1 MDGRMTAA
9 SEEVKFML
17 LEDALKE
24 FLLECELRQYS
35 QRTIKHERNSIQKMI
50 CFIGKTYGVTK
61 LEKVKHIHLKGY
73 VKYLTDLGRKE
84 TYVNGLIKSFRAF
97 FKYCVN
103 EDYIEDNP
111 ALKLAFQKEPETL
124 IMTFTDKEV
133 EAMVN
138 YYKGRYFLDIRNK
151 LIMVILFDTGM
162 RCSELCNLKT
172 TDIRSNV
179 INIQEGKG
187 KKQRFVP
194 LTPAINKWMM
204 KYQLAR
210 ENYIKDKRGYAE
222 EYLFLSQKGRPLTK
236 ATIERI
242 VKACKKPCNI
252 RNEIRCSPHTCRHYY
267 AQKQLRNGCDM
278 YTVSRLLGH
287 KTVTITKRYLQSITD
302 EDIVDLGI
310 KTSPLMNMKV
320 R

>member
-1 MDGRMTAA
+1 
-9 SEEVKFML
+9 ML
-17 LEDALKE
+17 LEDTLKE

-35 QRTIKHERNSIQKMI
+35 QRTIRHERNSLQKMI
-50 CFIGKTYGVTK
+50 YFIGETYGVTQ

-97 FKYCVN
+97 FKYCT
-103 EDYIEDNP
+103 EEEYIEVNP
-111 ALKLAFQKEPETL
+111 ALKLSFQKEPEIL
-124 IMTFTDKEV
+124 ITTFTDKEV

-138 YYKGRYFLDIRNK
+138 YYKGRRFLDIRNK
-151 LIMVILFDTGM
+151 LIMVILFDTGI
-162 RCSELCNLKT
+162 RCSELCELKV
-172 TDIRSNV
+172 TDVRANV

-210 ENYIKDKRGYAE
+210 QSYTLDKIGYAE
-222 EYLFLSQKGRPLTK
+222 EYLFLSQKGKPLTK

-242 VKACKKPCNI
+242 VGACKEPCGV
-252 RNEIRCSPHTCRHYY
+252 REEIRCSPHTCRHYY

-287 KTVTITKRYLQSITD
+287 KTVTIKKRYLQSITD
-302 EDIVDLGI
+302 EDIVDLGT

-320 R
+320 K

>member
-1 MDGRMTAA
+1 
-9 SEEVKFML
+9 ML
-17 LEDALKE
+17 LEDTLKE

-35 QRTIKHERNSIQKMI
+35 QRTIRHERNSLQKMI
-50 CFIGKTYGVTK
+50 YFIGETYGVTQ

-97 FKYCVN
+97 FKYCT
-103 EDYIEDNP
+103 EEEYIEVNP
-111 ALKLAFQKEPETL
+111 ALKLSFQKEPEIL
-124 IMTFTDKEV
+124 ITTFTDKEV

-138 YYKGRYFLDIRNK
+138 YYKGRRFLDIRNK
-151 LIMVILFDTGM
+151 LIMVILFDTGI
-162 RCSELCNLKT
+162 RCSELCELKV
-172 TDIRSNV
+172 TDVRTNV

-210 ENYIKDKRGYAE
+210 QSYILDKIGYAE
-222 EYLFLSQKGRPLTK
+222 EYLFLSQKGKPLTK

-242 VKACKKPCNI
+242 VGACKEPCGV
-252 RNEIRCSPHTCRHYY
+252 REEIRCSPHTCRHYY

-302 EDIVDLGI
+302 EDIVDLGT

-320 R
+320 K

>member
-1 MDGRMTAA
+1 
-9 SEEVKFML
+9 ML
-17 LEDALKE
+17 LEDTLKE

-35 QRTIKHERNSIQKMI
+35 QRTIRHERNSLQKMI
-50 CFIGKTYGVTK
+50 YFIGETYGVTQ

-97 FKYCVN
+97 FKYCT
-103 EDYIEDNP
+103 EEEYIEVNP
-111 ALKLAFQKEPETL
+111 ALKLSFQKEPEIL
-124 IMTFTDKEV
+124 ITTFTDKEV

-138 YYKGRYFLDIRNK
+138 YYKGRRFLDIRNK
-151 LIMVILFDTGM
+151 LIMVILFDTGI
-162 RCSELCNLKT
+162 RCSELCELKV
-172 TDIRSNV
+172 TDVRANV

-210 ENYIKDKRGYAE
+210 QSYTLDKIGYAE
-222 EYLFLSQKGRPLTK
+222 EYLFLSQKGKPLTK

-242 VKACKKPCNI
+242 VGACKEPCGV
-252 RNEIRCSPHTCRHYY
+252 REEIRCSPHTCRHYY

-287 KTVTITKRYLQSITD
+287 KTVTITKRYLQLITD
-302 EDIVDLGI
+302 EDIVDLGT

-320 R
+320 K

>member
-1 MDGRMTAA
+1 
-9 SEEVKFML
+9 ML
-17 LEDALKE
+17 LEDTLKE

-35 QRTIKHERNSIQKMI
+35 QRTIRHERNSLQKMI
-50 CFIGKTYGVTK
+50 YFIGETYGVTQ

-97 FKYCVN
+97 FKYCT
-103 EDYIEDNP
+103 EEEYIEVNP
-111 ALKLAFQKEPETL
+111 ALKLSFQKEPEIL
-124 IMTFTDKEV
+124 ITTFTDKEA

-138 YYKGRYFLDIRNK
+138 YYKGRRFLDIRNK
-151 LIMVILFDTGM
+151 LIMVILFDTGI
-162 RCSELCNLKT
+162 RCSELCELKV
-172 TDIRSNV
+172 TDVRTNV

-210 ENYIKDKRGYAE
+210 QSYILDKIGYAE
-222 EYLFLSQKGRPLTK
+222 EYLFLSQKGKPLTK

-242 VKACKKPCNI
+242 VGACKEPCGV
-252 RNEIRCSPHTCRHYY
+252 REEIRCSPHTCRHYY

-302 EDIVDLGI
+302 EDIVDLGT

-320 R
+320 K

>member
-1 MDGRMTAA
+1 
-9 SEEVKFML
+9 ML
-17 LEDALKE
+17 LENTLKE

-35 QRTIKHERNSIQKMI
+35 QRTIRHERNSLQKMI
-50 CFIGKTYGVTK
+50 YFIGETYGVTQ

-97 FKYCVN
+97 FKYCT
-103 EDYIEDNP
+103 EEEYIEVNP
-111 ALKLAFQKEPETL
+111 ALKLSFQKEPEIL
-124 IMTFTDKEV
+124 ITTFTDKEV

-138 YYKGRYFLDIRNK
+138 YYKGRRFLDIRNK
-151 LIMVILFDTGM
+151 LIMVILFDTGI
-162 RCSELCNLKT
+162 RCSELCELKV
-172 TDIRSNV
+172 TDVRANV

-210 ENYIKDKRGYAE
+210 QSYTLDKIGYAE
-222 EYLFLSQKGRPLTK
+222 EYLFLSQKGKPLTK

-242 VKACKKPCNI
+242 VGACKEPCGV
-252 RNEIRCSPHTCRHYY
+252 REEIRCSPHTCRHYY

-302 EDIVDLGI
+302 EDIVDLGT

-320 R
+320 K

>member
-1 MDGRMTAA
+1 
-9 SEEVKFML
+9 ML
-17 LEDALKE
+17 LEDTLKE

-35 QRTIKHERNSIQKMI
+35 QRTIRHERNSLQKMI
-50 CFIGKTYGVTK
+50 YFIGETYGVTQ

-97 FKYCVN
+97 FKYCT
-103 EDYIEDNP
+103 EEEYIEVNP
-111 ALKLAFQKEPETL
+111 ALKLSFQKEPEIL
-124 IMTFTDKEV
+124 ITTFTDKEV

-138 YYKGRYFLDIRNK
+138 YYKGRRFLDIRNK
-151 LIMVILFDTGM
+151 LIMVILFDTGI
-162 RCSELCNLKT
+162 RCSELCELKV
-172 TDIRSNV
+172 TDVRANV

-210 ENYIKDKRGYAE
+210 QSYILDKIGYAE
-222 EYLFLSQKGRPLTK
+222 EYLFLSQKGKPLTK

-242 VKACKKPCNI
+242 VGACKEPCGV
-252 RNEIRCSPHTCRHYY
+252 REEIRCSPHTCRHYY

-287 KTVTITKRYLQSITD
+287 KTVTITKRYRQSITD
-302 EDIVDLGI
+302 EDIVDLGT

-320 R
+320 K

>member
-1 MDGRMTAA
+1 
-9 SEEVKFML
+9 ML
-17 LEDALKE
+17 LEDTLKE

-35 QRTIKHERNSIQKMI
+35 QRTIRHERNSLQKMI
-50 CFIGKTYGVTK
+50 YFIGETYGVTQ

-97 FKYCVN
+97 FKYCT
-103 EDYIEDNP
+103 EEEYIEVNP
-111 ALKLAFQKEPETL
+111 ALKLSFQKEPEIL
-124 IMTFTDKEV
+124 ITTFTDKEV

-138 YYKGRYFLDIRNK
+138 YYKGRRFLDIRNK
-151 LIMVILFDTGM
+151 LIMVILFDTGI
-162 RCSELCNLKT
+162 RCSELCELKV
-172 TDIRSNV
+172 TDVRANV

-210 ENYIKDKRGYAE
+210 QSYILDKIGYAE
-222 EYLFLSQKGRPLTK
+222 EYLFLSQKGKPLTK

-242 VKACKKPCNI
+242 VGACKEPCGV
-252 RNEIRCSPHTCRHYY
+252 REEIRCSPHTCRHYY

-302 EDIVDLGI
+302 EDIVDLGT

-320 R
+320 K

>member
-1 MDGRMTAA
+1 MP
-9 SEEVKFML
+9 
-17 LEDALKE
+17 LEDTLKE

-35 QRTIKHERNSIQKMI
+35 QRTIRHERNSLQKMI
-50 CFIGKTYGVTK
+50 YFIGETYGVTQ

-97 FKYCVN
+97 FKYCT
-103 EDYIEDNP
+103 EEEYIEVNP
-111 ALKLAFQKEPETL
+111 ALKLSFQKEPEIL
-124 IMTFTDKEV
+124 ITTFTDKEV

-138 YYKGRYFLDIRNK
+138 YYKGRRFLDIRNK
-151 LIMVILFDTGM
+151 LIMVILFDTGI
-162 RCSELCNLKT
+162 RCSELCELKV
-172 TDIRSNV
+172 TDVRANV

-210 ENYIKDKRGYAE
+210 QSYTLDKIGYAE
-222 EYLFLSQKGRPLTK
+222 EYLFLSQKGKPLTK

-242 VKACKKPCNI
+242 VGACKEPCGV
-252 RNEIRCSPHTCRHYY
+252 REEIRCSPHTCRHYY

-302 EDIVDLGI
+302 EDIVDLGT

-320 R
+320 K

>member
-1 MDGRMTAA
+1 
-9 SEEVKFML
+9 ML
-17 LEDALKE
+17 LEDTLKE

-35 QRTIKHERNSIQKMI
+35 QRTIRHERNSLRKMI
-50 CFIGKTYGVTK
+50 YFIGEEYGVTQ

-97 FKYCVN
+97 FKYCT
-103 EDYIEDNP
+103 EEEYIEVNP
-111 ALKLAFQKEPETL
+111 ALKLSFQKEPEVL
-124 IMTFTDKEV
+124 ITTFTDKEV

-138 YYKGRYFLDIRNK
+138 YYKGRHFLDIRNK

-162 RCSELCNLKT
+162 RCSELCDLKV
-172 TDIRSNV
+172 TDIRANV

-187 KKQRFVP
+187 KKQRYVP

-210 ENYIKDKRGYAE
+210 ENYIRDKRGYAE
-222 EYLFLSQKGRPLTK
+222 EYLFLSQKGKPLTK
-236 ATIERI
+236 QTIERI
-242 VKACKKPCNI
+242 VGACKEPCGV
-252 RNEIRCSPHTCRHYY
+252 RKEIRCSPHTCRHYY

-302 EDIVDLGI
+302 EDIVDLGT

-320 R
+320 K

>member
-1 MDGRMTAA
+1 
-9 SEEVKFML
+9 ML
-17 LEDALKE
+17 LEDTLKE

-35 QRTIKHERNSIQKMI
+35 QRTIRHERNSLQKMI
-50 CFIGKTYGVTK
+50 YFIGETYGVTQ

-97 FKYCVN
+97 FKYCT
-103 EDYIEDNP
+103 EEEYIEVNP
-111 ALKLAFQKEPETL
+111 ALKLSFQKEPEIL
-124 IMTFTDKEV
+124 ITTFTDKEV

-138 YYKGRYFLDIRNK
+138 YYKGRRFLDIRNK
-151 LIMVILFDTGM
+151 LIMVILFDTGI
-162 RCSELCNLKT
+162 RCSELCELKV
-172 TDIRSNV
+172 TDVRANV

-210 ENYIKDKRGYAE
+210 QSYIMDKIGYAE
-222 EYLFLSQKGRPLTK
+222 EYLFLSQKGKPLTK

-242 VKACKKPCNI
+242 VGACKKPCGV
-252 RNEIRCSPHTCRHYY
+252 REEIRCSPHTCRHYY

-302 EDIVDLGI
+302 EDIVDLGT

-320 R
+320 K

>member
-1 MDGRMTAA
+1 
-9 SEEVKFML
+9 ML
-17 LEDALKE
+17 LEDTLKE

-35 QRTIKHERNSIQKMI
+35 QRTIRHERNSLQKMI
-50 CFIGKTYGVTK
+50 YFIGETYGVTQ

-97 FKYCVN
+97 FKYCT
-103 EDYIEDNP
+103 EEEYIEVNP
-111 ALKLAFQKEPETL
+111 ALKLSFQKEPEIL
-124 IMTFTDKEV
+124 ITTFTDKEV

-138 YYKGRYFLDIRNK
+138 YYKGRRFLDIRNK
-151 LIMVILFDTGM
+151 LIMVILFDTGI
-162 RCSELCNLKT
+162 RCSELCELKV
-172 TDIRSNV
+172 TDVRTNV

-210 ENYIKDKRGYAE
+210 QSYILDKIGYAE
-222 EYLFLSQKGRPLTK
+222 EYLFLSQKGKPLTK

-242 VKACKKPCNI
+242 VGACKEPCGV
-252 RNEIRCSPHTCRHYY
+252 REEIRCSPHTCRHYY

-287 KTVTITKRYLQSITD
+287 KTVTITKRYLQSSTD
-302 EDIVDLGI
+302 EDIVDLGT

-320 R
+320 K

>member
-1 MDGRMTAA
+1 
-9 SEEVKFML
+9 ML
-17 LEDALKE
+17 LEDTLKE

-35 QRTIKHERNSIQKMI
+35 QRTIRHERNSLQKMI
-50 CFIGKTYGVTK
+50 YFIGETYGVTQ

-97 FKYCVN
+97 FKYCT
-103 EDYIEDNP
+103 EEEYIEVNP
-111 ALKLAFQKEPETL
+111 ALKLSFQKEPEIL
-124 IMTFTDKEV
+124 IPTFTDKEV

-138 YYKGRYFLDIRNK
+138 YYKGRRFLDIRNK
-151 LIMVILFDTGM
+151 LIMVILFDTGI
-162 RCSELCNLKT
+162 RCSELCELKV
-172 TDIRSNV
+172 TDVRANV

-210 ENYIKDKRGYAE
+210 QSYTLDKIGYAE
-222 EYLFLSQKGRPLTK
+222 EYLFLSQKGKPLTK

-242 VKACKKPCNI
+242 VGACKEPCGV
-252 RNEIRCSPHTCRHYY
+252 REEIRCSPHTCRHYY

-302 EDIVDLGI
+302 EDIVDLGT

-320 R
+320 K

>member
-1 MDGRMTAA
+1 
-9 SEEVKFML
+9 ML
-17 LEDALKE
+17 LEDTLKE

-35 QRTIKHERNSIQKMI
+35 QRTIRHERNSLQKMI
-50 CFIGKTYGVTK
+50 YFIGETYGVTQ

-97 FKYCVN
+97 FKYCT
-103 EDYIEDNP
+103 EEEYIEVNP
-111 ALKLAFQKEPETL
+111 ALKLSFQKEPEIL
-124 IMTFTDKEV
+124 ITTFTDKEV

-138 YYKGRYFLDIRNK
+138 YYKGRRFLDIRNK
-151 LIMVILFDTGM
+151 LIMVILFDTGI
-162 RCSELCNLKT
+162 RCSELCELKV
-172 TDIRSNV
+172 TDVRDNI

-210 ENYIKDKRGYAE
+210 QSYIMDKIGYAE
-222 EYLFLSQKGRPLTK
+222 EYLFLSQKGKPLTK

-242 VKACKKPCNI
+242 VGACKEPCGV
-252 RNEIRCSPHTCRHYY
+252 REEIRCSPHTCRHYY

-302 EDIVDLGI
+302 EDIVDLGT

-320 R
+320 K

>member
-1 MDGRMTAA
+1 
-9 SEEVKFML
+9 ML
-17 LEDALKE
+17 LEDTLKE

-35 QRTIKHERNSIQKMI
+35 QRTIRHERNSLQKMI
-50 CFIGKTYGVTK
+50 YFIGETYGVTQ

-97 FKYCVN
+97 FKYCT
-103 EDYIEDNP
+103 EEEYIEVNP
-111 ALKLAFQKEPETL
+111 ALKLSFQKEPEIL
-124 IMTFTDKEV
+124 ITTFTDQEV

-138 YYKGRYFLDIRNK
+138 YYKGRRFLDIRNK
-151 LIMVILFDTGM
+151 LIMVILFDTGI
-162 RCSELCNLKT
+162 RCSELCELKV
-172 TDIRSNV
+172 TDVRTNV

-210 ENYIKDKRGYAE
+210 QSYILDKIGYAE
-222 EYLFLSQKGRPLTK
+222 EYLFLSQKGKPLTK

-242 VKACKKPCNI
+242 VGACKEPCGV
-252 RNEIRCSPHTCRHYY
+252 REEIRSSPHTCRHYY

-302 EDIVDLGI
+302 EDIVDLGT

-320 R
+320 K

>member
-1 MDGRMTAA
+1 
-9 SEEVKFML
+9 ML
-17 LEDALKE
+17 LEDTLKE

-35 QRTIKHERNSIQKMI
+35 QRTIRHERNSLQKMI
-50 CFIGKTYGVTK
+50 YFIGETYGVTH

-97 FKYCVN
+97 FKYCT
-103 EDYIEDNP
+103 EEEYIEVNP
-111 ALKLAFQKEPETL
+111 ALKLSFQKEPEIL
-124 IMTFTDKEV
+124 ITTFTDKEV

-138 YYKGRYFLDIRNK
+138 YYKGRRFLDIRNK
-151 LIMVILFDTGM
+151 LIMVILFDTGI
-162 RCSELCNLKT
+162 RCSELCELKV
-172 TDIRSNV
+172 TDVRTNV

-210 ENYIKDKRGYAE
+210 QSYILDKIGYAE
-222 EYLFLSQKGRPLTK
+222 KYLFLSQKGKPLTK

-242 VKACKKPCNI
+242 VGACKEPCGV
-252 RNEIRCSPHTCRHYY
+252 REEIRCSPHTCRHYY

-302 EDIVDLGI
+302 EDIVDLGT

-320 R
+320 K

>member
-1 MDGRMTAA
+1 
-9 SEEVKFML
+9 ML
-17 LEDALKE
+17 LEDTLKE

-35 QRTIKHERNSIQKMI
+35 QRTIRHERNSLQKMI
-50 CFIGKTYGVTK
+50 YFIGETYGVTQ

-97 FKYCVN
+97 FKYCT
-103 EDYIEDNP
+103 EEEYIEVNP
-111 ALKLAFQKEPETL
+111 ALKLSFQKEPEIL
-124 IMTFTDKEV
+124 ITTFTDKEV
-133 EAMVN
+133 EDMVN
-138 YYKGRYFLDIRNK
+138 YYKGRRFLDIRNK
-151 LIMVILFDTGM
+151 LIMVILFDTGI
-162 RCSELCNLKT
+162 RCSELCELKV
-172 TDIRSNV
+172 TDVRANV

-210 ENYIKDKRGYAE
+210 QSYIMDKIGYAE
-222 EYLFLSQKGRPLTK
+222 EYLFLSQKGKPLTK

-242 VKACKKPCNI
+242 VGACKEPCGV
-252 RNEIRCSPHTCRHYY
+252 REEIRCSPHTCRHYY

-302 EDIVDLGI
+302 EDIVDLGT

-320 R
+320 K

>member
-1 MDGRMTAA
+1 
-9 SEEVKFML
+9 ML
-17 LEDALKE
+17 LEDTLKE

-35 QRTIKHERNSIQKMI
+35 QRTIRHERNSLQKMI
-50 CFIGKTYGVTK
+50 YFIGETYGVTQ

-97 FKYCVN
+97 FKYCT
-103 EDYIEDNP
+103 EEEYIEVNP
-111 ALKLAFQKEPETL
+111 ALKLSFQKEPEIL
-124 IMTFTDKEV
+124 ITTFTDKEV

-138 YYKGRYFLDIRNK
+138 YYKGRCFLDIRNK
-151 LIMVILFDTGM
+151 LIMVILFDTGI
-162 RCSELCNLKT
+162 RCSELCELKV
-172 TDIRSNV
+172 TDVRANI

-210 ENYIKDKRGYAE
+210 QSYIMDKIGYAE
-222 EYLFLSQKGRPLTK
+222 EYLFLSQKGKPLTK

-242 VKACKKPCNI
+242 VGACKEPCGV
-252 RNEIRCSPHTCRHYY
+252 REEIRCSPHTCRHYY

-302 EDIVDLGI
+302 EDIVDLGT

-320 R
+320 K

>member
-1 MDGRMTAA
+1 
-9 SEEVKFML
+9 ML
-17 LEDALKE
+17 LEDTLKE

-35 QRTIKHERNSIQKMI
+35 QRTIRHERNSLQKMI
-50 CFIGKTYGVTK
+50 YFIGETYRVTQ

-97 FKYCVN
+97 FKYCT
-103 EDYIEDNP
+103 EEEYIEVNP
-111 ALKLAFQKEPETL
+111 ALKLSFQKEPEIL
-124 IMTFTDKEV
+124 ITTFTDKEV

-138 YYKGRYFLDIRNK
+138 YYKGRRFLDIRNK
-151 LIMVILFDTGM
+151 LIMVILFDTGI
-162 RCSELCNLKT
+162 RCSELCELKV
-172 TDIRSNV
+172 TDVRTNV

-210 ENYIKDKRGYAE
+210 QSYILDKIGYAE
-222 EYLFLSQKGRPLTK
+222 EYLFLSQKGKPLTK

-242 VKACKKPCNI
+242 VGACKEPCGV
-252 RNEIRCSPHTCRHYY
+252 REEIRCSPHTCRHYY

-302 EDIVDLGI
+302 EDIVDLGT

-320 R
+320 K

>member
-1 MDGRMTAA
+1 
-9 SEEVKFML
+9 ML
-17 LEDALKE
+17 LEDTLKE

-35 QRTIKHERNSIQKMI
+35 QRTIRHERNSLQKMI
-50 CFIGKTYGVTK
+50 YFIGETYGVTQ

-97 FKYCVN
+97 FKYCT
-103 EDYIEDNP
+103 EEEYIEVNP
-111 ALKLAFQKEPETL
+111 ALKLSFQKEPEIL
-124 IMTFTDKEV
+124 ITTFTDKEV

-138 YYKGRYFLDIRNK
+138 YYKGRRFLDIRNK
-151 LIMVILFDTGM
+151 LIMVILFDTGI
-162 RCSELCNLKT
+162 RCSELCELKV
-172 TDIRSNV
+172 TDVRTNV

-210 ENYIKDKRGYAE
+210 QSYILDKIGYAE
-222 EYLFLSQKGRPLTK
+222 EYLFLSQKGKPLTK

-242 VKACKKPCNI
+242 VGACKEPCGV
-252 RNEIRCSPHTCRHYY
+252 REEIRCSPHTCRHYY

-302 EDIVDLGI
+302 EDIVYL
-310 KTSPLMNMKV
+310 
-320 R
+320 

>member
-1 MDGRMTAA
+1 
-9 SEEVKFML
+9 ML
-17 LEDALKE
+17 LEDTLKE

-35 QRTIKHERNSIQKMI
+35 QRTIRHERNSLQKMI
-50 CFIGKTYGVTK
+50 YFIGETYGVTQ

-97 FKYCVN
+97 FKYCT
-103 EDYIEDNP
+103 EEEYIEVNP
-111 ALKLAFQKEPETL
+111 ALKLSFQKEPEIL
-124 IMTFTDKEV
+124 ITTFTDQEV

-138 YYKGRYFLDIRNK
+138 YYKGRRFLDIRNK
-151 LIMVILFDTGM
+151 LIMVILFDTGI
-162 RCSELCNLKT
+162 RCSELCELKV
-172 TDIRSNV
+172 TDVRTNV

-210 ENYIKDKRGYAE
+210 QSYILDKIGYAE
-222 EYLFLSQKGRPLTK
+222 EYLFLSQKGKPLTK

-242 VKACKKPCNI
+242 VGACKEPCGV
-252 RNEIRCSPHTCRHYY
+252 REEIRCSPHTCRHYY

-302 EDIVDLGI
+302 EDIVDLGT

-320 R
+320 K

>member
-1 MDGRMTAA
+1 
-9 SEEVKFML
+9 ML
-17 LEDALKE
+17 LEDTLKE

-35 QRTIKHERNSIQKMI
+35 QRTIRHERNSLQKMI
-50 CFIGKTYGVTK
+50 YFIGETYGVTQ

-97 FKYCVN
+97 FKYCT
-103 EDYIEDNP
+103 EEEYIEVNP
-111 ALKLAFQKEPETL
+111 ALKLSFQKEPEIL
-124 IMTFTDKEV
+124 ITTFTDKEV

-138 YYKGRYFLDIRNK
+138 YYKGRRFLDIRNK
-151 LIMVILFDTGM
+151 LIMVILFDTGI
-162 RCSELCNLKT
+162 RCSELCELKV
-172 TDIRSNV
+172 TDVRTNV

-210 ENYIKDKRGYAE
+210 QSYTLDKIGYAE
-222 EYLFLSQKGRPLTK
+222 EYLFLSQKGKPLTK

-242 VKACKKPCNI
+242 VGACKEPCGV
-252 RNEIRCSPHTCRHYY
+252 REEIRCSPHTCRHYY

-302 EDIVDLGI
+302 EDIVDLGT

-320 R
+320 K

>member
-1 MDGRMTAA
+1 
-9 SEEVKFML
+9 ML
-17 LEDALKE
+17 LEDTLKE

-35 QRTIKHERNSIQKMI
+35 QRTIRHERNSLQKMI
-50 CFIGKTYGVTK
+50 YFIGETYGVTQ

-97 FKYCVN
+97 FKYCT
-103 EDYIEDNP
+103 EEEYIEVNP
-111 ALKLAFQKEPETL
+111 ALKLSFQKEPEIL
-124 IMTFTDKEV
+124 ITTFTDKEV

-138 YYKGRYFLDIRNK
+138 YYKGRRFLDIRNK
-151 LIMVILFDTGM
+151 LIMVILFDTGI
-162 RCSELCNLKT
+162 RCSELCELKVT
-172 TDIRSNV
+172 YVIANV

-210 ENYIKDKRGYAE
+210 QSYTLDKIGYAE
-222 EYLFLSQKGRPLTK
+222 EYLFLSQKGKPLTK

-242 VKACKKPCNI
+242 VGACKEPCGV
-252 RNEIRCSPHTCRHYY
+252 REDIRCSPHTCRHYY

-302 EDIVDLGI
+302 EDIVDLGT

-320 R
+320 K

>member
-1 MDGRMTAA
+1 
-9 SEEVKFML
+9 ML
-17 LEDALKE
+17 LEDTLKE

-35 QRTIKHERNSIQKMI
+35 QRTIRHERNSLQKMI
-50 CFIGKTYGVTK
+50 YFIGETYGVTQ

-97 FKYCVN
+97 FKYCT
-103 EDYIEDNP
+103 EEEYIEVNP
-111 ALKLAFQKEPETL
+111 ALKLSFQKEPEIL
-124 IMTFTDKEV
+124 ITTFTDKEV
-133 EAMVN
+133 ETMVN
-138 YYKGRYFLDIRNK
+138 YYKGRRFLDIRNK
-151 LIMVILFDTGM
+151 LIMVILFDTGI
-162 RCSELCNLKT
+162 RCSELCELKV
-172 TDIRSNV
+172 TDVRTNV

-210 ENYIKDKRGYAE
+210 QSYILDKIGYAE
-222 EYLFLSQKGRPLTK
+222 EYLFLSQKGKPLTK

-242 VKACKKPCNI
+242 VGACKEPCGV
-252 RNEIRCSPHTCRHYY
+252 REEIRCSPHTCRHYY

-302 EDIVDLGI
+302 EDIVDLGT

-320 R
+320 K

>member
-1 MDGRMTAA
+1 
-9 SEEVKFML
+9 ML
-17 LEDALKE
+17 LEDTLKE

-35 QRTIKHERNSIQKMI
+35 QRTIRHERNSLQKMI
-50 CFIGKTYGVTK
+50 YFIGETYGVTQ

-97 FKYCVN
+97 FKYCT
-103 EDYIEDNP
+103 EEEYIEVNS
-111 ALKLAFQKEPETL
+111 ALKLSFQKEPEIL
-124 IMTFTDKEV
+124 ITTFTDKEV

-138 YYKGRYFLDIRNK
+138 YYKGRRFLDIRNK
-151 LIMVILFDTGM
+151 LIMVILFDTGI
-162 RCSELCNLKT
+162 RCSELCELKV
-172 TDIRSNV
+172 TDVRANV

-210 ENYIKDKRGYAE
+210 QSYILDKIGYAE
-222 EYLFLSQKGRPLTK
+222 EYLFLSQKGKPLTK

-242 VKACKKPCNI
+242 VGACKEPCGV
-252 RNEIRCSPHTCRHYY
+252 REEIRCSPHTCRHYY

-302 EDIVDLGI
+302 EDIVDLGT

-320 R
+320 K

>member
-1 MDGRMTAA
+1 
-9 SEEVKFML
+9 ML
-17 LEDALKE
+17 LEDTLKE

-35 QRTIKHERNSIQKMI
+35 QRTIRHERNSLQKMI
-50 CFIGKTYGVTK
+50 YFIGETYGVTQ

-97 FKYCVN
+97 FKYCT
-103 EDYIEDNP
+103 EEEYIEVNP
-111 ALKLAFQKEPETL
+111 ALKLSFQKEPEIL
-124 IMTFTDKEV
+124 ITTFTDKEV

-138 YYKGRYFLDIRNK
+138 YYKGRRFLDIRNK

-162 RCSELCNLKT
+162 RCSELCELKV
-172 TDIRSNV
+172 TDVQSNV

-187 KKQRFVP
+187 KKQRHVP
-194 LTPAINKWMM
+194 ITPAIAKYLM
-204 KYQLAR
+204 KYQLVR
-210 ENYIKDKRGYAE
+210 QNYIRDKRGYAE
-222 EYLFLSQKGRPLTK
+222 EYLFLSQKGKPLTK

-242 VKACKKPCNI
+242 VGACKEPCNV
-252 RNEIRCSPHTCRHYY
+252 RAEIRCSPHTCRHYY

-287 KTVTITKRYLQSITD
+287 KTITVTKRYLQSITD
-302 EDIVDLGI
+302 EDIVELGT
-310 KTSPLMNMKV
+310 KTSPLMNMRVK
-320 R
+320 

>member
-1 MDGRMTAA
+1 
-9 SEEVKFML
+9 ML
-17 LEDALKE
+17 LEDTLKE

-35 QRTIKHERNSIQKMI
+35 QRTIRHERNSLQKMI
-50 CFIGKTYGVTK
+50 YFIGETYGVTQ

-97 FKYCVN
+97 FKYCT
-103 EDYIEDNP
+103 EEEYIEVNP
-111 ALKLAFQKEPETL
+111 ALKLSFQKEPEIL
-124 IMTFTDKEV
+124 ITTFTDKEV

-138 YYKGRYFLDIRNK
+138 YYKGRRFLDIRNK
-151 LIMVILFDTGM
+151 LIMVILFDTGI
-162 RCSELCNLKT
+162 RCSELCELKVT
-172 TDIRSNV
+172 YVIANV

-210 ENYIKDKRGYAE
+210 QSYTLDKIGYAE
-222 EYLFLSQKGRPLTK
+222 EYLFLSQKGKPLTK

-242 VKACKKPCNI
+242 VGACKEPCGV
-252 RNEIRCSPHTCRHYY
+252 REEIRCSPHTCRHYY

-302 EDIVDLGI
+302 EDIVDLGT

-320 R
+320 K

>member
-1 MDGRMTAA
+1 
-9 SEEVKFML
+9 ML
-17 LEDALKE
+17 LEDTLKE

-35 QRTIKHERNSIQKMI
+35 QRTIRHERNSLQKMI
-50 CFIGKTYGVTK
+50 YFIGETYGVTQ

-97 FKYCVN
+97 FKYCT
-103 EDYIEDNP
+103 EEEYIEVNP
-111 ALKLAFQKEPETL
+111 ALKLSFQKEPEIL
-124 IMTFTDKEV
+124 ITTFTDKEV

-138 YYKGRYFLDIRNK
+138 YYKGRRFLDIRNK
-151 LIMVILFDTGM
+151 LIMVILFDTGI
-162 RCSELCNLKT
+162 RCSELCELKV
-172 TDIRSNV
+172 TDVRANV

-210 ENYIKDKRGYAE
+210 QSYTLDKIGYAE
-222 EYLFLSQKGRPLTK
+222 VYLFLSQKGKPLTK

-242 VKACKKPCNI
+242 VGACKEPCGV
-252 RNEIRCSPHTCRHYY
+252 REEIRCSPHTCRHYY

-302 EDIVDLGI
+302 EDIVDLGT

-320 R
+320 K

>member
-1 MDGRMTAA
+1 
-9 SEEVKFML
+9 ML
-17 LEDALKE
+17 LEDTLKE

-35 QRTIKHERNSIQKMI
+35 QRTIRHERNSLQKMI
-50 CFIGKTYGVTK
+50 YFIGETYGVTQ

-97 FKYCVN
+97 FKYCT
-103 EDYIEDNP
+103 EEEYIEVNP
-111 ALKLAFQKEPETL
+111 ALKLSFQKEPEIL
-124 IMTFTDKEV
+124 ITTFTDKEV

-138 YYKGRYFLDIRNK
+138 YYKGRRFLDIRNK
-151 LIMVILFDTGM
+151 LIMVILFDTGI
-162 RCSELCNLKT
+162 RCSELCELKV
-172 TDIRSNV
+172 TDVRANV

-210 ENYIKDKRGYAE
+210 QSYTLDKIGYAE
-222 EYLFLSQKGRPLTK
+222 EYLFLSQKGKPLTK

-242 VKACKKPCNI
+242 VGACKEPCGV
-252 RNEIRCSPHTCRHYY
+252 REEIRCSPHTCRHYY

-302 EDIVDLGI
+302 EDIVDLGT

-320 R
+320 K

>member
-1 MDGRMTAA
+1 
-9 SEEVKFML
+9 ML
-17 LEDALKE
+17 LEDTLKE

-35 QRTIKHERNSIQKMI
+35 QRTIRHERNSLQKMI
-50 CFIGKTYGVTK
+50 YFIGETYGVTQ

-97 FKYCVN
+97 FKYCT
-103 EDYIEDNP
+103 EEEYIEVNP
-111 ALKLAFQKEPETL
+111 ALKLSFQKEPEIL
-124 IMTFTDKEV
+124 ITTFTDQEV

-138 YYKGRYFLDIRNK
+138 YYKGRRFLDIRNK
-151 LIMVILFDTGM
+151 LIMVILFDTGI
-162 RCSELCNLKT
+162 RCSELCELKV
-172 TDIRSNV
+172 TDVRANV

-210 ENYIKDKRGYAE
+210 QSYILDKIGYAE
-222 EYLFLSQKGRPLTK
+222 EYLFLSQKGKPLTK

-242 VKACKKPCNI
+242 VGACKEPCGV
-252 RNEIRCSPHTCRHYY
+252 REEIRCSPHTCRHYY

-302 EDIVDLGI
+302 EDIVDLGT

-320 R
+320 K